1 MIHKIYKTYKNALE
15 RIIDWRERHLTEQQF
30 VLVLAFLTGLGG
42 AIAALL
48 LKYLIHTY
56 QHLLTSTFTNE
67 ANYLYLVYPVMGILI
82 AGCFVRY
89 VVKDDIGHG
98 VTKILYA
105 ISQRK
110 SIIKEHNMYTSVL
123 ASSVTIGFGGSV
135 GAEAPIVLTGSAIGS
150 NLGRTFRLDQ
160 HTLMI
165 LLGCGATAGIAGIFK
180 APIAGLL
187 FTIEVLMLDLT
198 AYSIMPLLISAV
210 TAASVAYAF
219 EGPTALFSF
228 QDQVDFTIERTPYV
242 ILLGIVCGFVSL
254 YFTRCTFWAED
265 LFKKISS
272 PWKKWAWG
280 GALLSVLI
288 FLLPPLYGEG
298 YESIQHIYN
307 GDFNRIL
314 DKSIFYD
321 FGQLN
326 TSFIAHEAYDTEMLQ
341 SFIIFCLFILMVM
354 ATKAF
359 ATAATCGGGG
369 CGGTFAP
376 SLFLGNFAGF
386 LMAIVLNQAG
396 VFEYLPPRNFA
407 VMGMAA
413 VMSGVMHAP
422 LMGVFLSAE
431 LTGRFDLFLP
441 LMIASCL
448 SYGTIRIFE
457 PYSIY
462 TRRLAQKGELI
473 THHKD
478 KAVLTLLNLDELVQT
493 DYAIVSPQM
502 NLGRLVQ
509 VVAGSKHNT
518 YIVCEHDGHFCGIVT
533 LNELRNIMFQPRL
546 YERMKVEDIMIGPA
560 AKVTPEMNMANVM
573 NLFDTTNAGNLP
585 VVDNGGKYIGMLSK
599 PAIYSRYRSV
609 LQTFSED

>member
-1 MIHKIYKTYKNALE
+1 MLNRTYSTLNTLAE
-15 RIIDWRERHLTEQQF
+15 RIAAWRVKHLTEQQF
-30 VLVLAFLTGLGG
+30 VLVLAFLTGLAG
-42 AIAALL
+42 AAAALI
-48 LKYLIHTY
+48 LKRLIHTF
-56 QHLLTSTFTNE
+56 QHLLTMYFVVDG
-67 ANYLYLVYPVMGILI
+67 ANYLYLLYPVLGILI

-89 VVKDDIGHG
+89 VVRDDIGHG

-110 SIIKEHNMYTSVL
+110 SIIKVHNMYTSVL

-150 NLGRTFRLDQ
+150 NLGRLFRMDQ

-187 FTIEVLMLDLT
+187 FTVEVLMLDLT
-198 AYSIMPLLISAV
+198 AFSIMPLLISAV
-210 TAASVAYAF
+210 TAASVAYF
-219 EGPTALFSF
+219 VDGPRALFYF
-228 QDQVDFTIERTPYV
+228 TETMDFSIERAPYV
-242 ILLGIVCGFVSL
+242 ILLGIFCGFASL
-254 YFTRCTFWAED
+254 YFTRTTFWAED
-265 LFKKISS
+265 MFKRIRN
-272 PWKKWAWG
+272 PWTKWLVG
-280 GALLSVLI
+280 GIFLSVVI
-288 FLLPPLYGEG
+288 FLFPPLYGEG

-307 GDFNRIL
+307 GDYHAITGN
-314 DKSIFYD
+314 SIFYD
-321 FGQLN
+321 LDQWSLADGIPN
-326 TSFIAHEAYDTEMLQ
+326 SSFWVLCI
-341 SFIIFCLFILMVM
+341 FILLVM
-354 ATKAF
+354 LTKSF
-359 ATAATCGGGG
+359 ATAATNGGGG

-386 LMAIVLNQAG
+386 LFAYMLNKAG
-396 VFEYLPPRNFA
+396 IFSFLSEQNFA

-462 TRRLAQKGELI
+462 TRRLALKGELI

-478 KAVLTLLNLDELVQT
+478 KAVLTMLNLQDLIRH
-493 DYAIVSPQM
+493 DYSILHPQM
-502 NLGRLVQ
+502 TLGEVVKLITVQ
-509 VVAGSKHNT
+509 SHNH
-518 YIVCEHDGHFCGIVT
+518 YPVCDTDGTFLGIVT
-533 LNELRNIMFQPRL
+533 LNDLRNVMFQPRL
-546 YERMKVEDIMIGPA
+546 YDRMLVEDIMIGPKG
-560 AKVTPEMNMANVM
+560 KVTPEMNMAEVM
-573 NLFDTTNAGNLP
+573 NLFDTTDAWALP
-585 VVDNGGKYIGMLSK
+585 VIDQEGHYQGMLSRQH
-599 PAIYSRYRSV
+599 IYATYREY
-609 LQTFSED
+609 LKELSED